1 MVSIQ
6 KPVKTLGLVEK
17 MRAEFEM
24 KHESKVKYEHET
36 KMQDNLARV
45 ESRNS
50 SGFGTY
56 QVSALEPEPMRVALE
71 HVRRGFS
78 NRK

>member
-1 MVSIQ
+1 MVFTN
-6 KPVKTLGLVEK
+6 KPEKIGLVEK

-24 KHESKVKYEHET
+24 KSET
-36 KMQDNLARV
+36 KSKDEEHTTKMHDNLARV
-45 ESRNS
+45 KSRNS

-71 HVRRGFS
+71 HVQKGLFEI
-78 NRK
+78 